1 MLKALSWSA
10 VFILLA
16 LWSLASWAFHS
27 IATWT
32 LANAGALAG
41 GPAAIAAVSVPAW
54 LAPWIPPELTL
65 AWAATW
71 SAISPAIES
80 AFAFAPALGG
90 GLSIA
95 VWVVWGLGA
104 AVLVILGM
112 VCHRLIT
119 VLRSRTP
126 AFAIP
131 G

>member
-1 MLKALSWSA
+1 MLQALSWSA

-41 GPAAIAAVSVPAW
+41 GPAAIGAMSVPAW

-65 AWAATW
+65 AWTATL

-95 VWVVWGLGA
+95 VWVIWGLGA
-104 AVLVILGM
+104 AALVILGM

-119 VLRSRTP
+119 VLRNRAP